1 MVSAD
6 GWLCNL
12 ILFRFFLQ
20 RKDCTSVGEQQL
32 QVLGFFVFFF
42 LLFIRLIYQAIFVN
56 QSLKHVNL
64 GACVNSREGRL
75 GKLHLP
81 RLWFVGTVEDLTDRF
96 L

>member
-1 MVSAD
+1 MGGCAIS
-6 GWLCNL
+6 
-12 ILFRFFLQ
+12 FFFSFSFLQ

-32 QVLGFFVFFF
+32 QLLGFFVFF

>member
-1 MVSAD
+1 
-6 GWLCNL
+6 
-12 ILFRFFLQ
+12 
-20 RKDCTSVGEQQL
+20 
-32 QVLGFFVFFF
+32 
-42 LLFIRLIYQAIFVN
+42 LIYQAIFVN